1 MENKLPIGQRLT
13 TEIQKIGINGEG
25 IGYYNRKAIFVDFA
39 LPKEEVEVEIT
50 ADFDTY
56 YKANLVQIIKK
67 SPSRVEPFCPV
78 YHECGGCQLQHLAY
92 DETLALKRELI
103 IQAIRRYVKTKVSLD
118 LIKPTIA
125 SNPNTHYRNKASLPL
140 QYKFGKN
147 IIGMYKP
154 NSNHL
159 VEIKDCPIQEQDIN
173 KFYTLILN
181 QMDKRKIL
189 AYNNTSKTGTV
200 RFIIIRR
207 AEATAQIQVT
217 FILYKEDPEIVEL
230 GKYLVEK
237 FKEIVSVYRVINDDL
252 KSREFFTKNTNLIAG
267 TEAINEVLN
276 DVVFSLKPDAF
287 FQLNTKQADVL
298 YNKVIELGQFKPTDI
313 VIDAYSGIAP
323 IAQYVAPH
331 VKRVYAIESVEASIQ
346 SAKDTIIQNTHKN
359 IDLLK
364 GDVVEVLNKK
374 KDIPVD
380 VIVFDPPRTGLGEK
394 VTAFLLKKKPK
405 KIIYIS
411 CNPSTLAKD
420 LDVLTQAYTIKSIE
434 PIDMFPFTSHVE
446 TITLLSLKTA

>member
-1 MENKLPIGQRLT
+1 MENKLPIGQKLTIEVQRL
-13 TEIQKIGINGEG
+13 GINGEG
-25 IGYYNRKAIFVDFA
+25 IGYHNRKAIFVDFA

-56 YKANLVQIIKK
+56 YKANLVQIVKK

-92 DETLALKRELI
+92 DETLKLKRELI
-103 IQAIRRYVKTKVSLD
+103 IQAIRRYVKSPVSLD
-118 LIKPTIA
+118 LIKETIG
-125 SNPNTHYRNKASLPL
+125 STPNTHYRNKASLPL
-140 QYKFGKN
+140 QYKYGKN
-147 IIGMYKP
+147 VIGMYKP

-159 VEIKDCPIQEQDIN
+159 VEIKDCPVQEQDIN

-181 QMDKRKIL
+181 QMEKRKML

-207 AEATAQIQVT
+207 ADATSEMQVT
-217 FILYKEDPEIVEL
+217 FILYKEDPQVVEL

-237 FKEIVSVYRVINDDL
+237 FKEIVSVYSVINDDL
-252 KSREFFTKNTNLIAG
+252 KSREFFTKNTHLVAG
-267 TEAINEVLN
+267 KEAINEVLN
-276 DVVFSLKPDAF
+276 GVTFSLKPDAF

-298 YNKVIELGQFKPTDI
+298 YKKVIELGNFKKTDI
-313 VIDAYSGIAP
+313 VIDAFSGIAP
-323 IAQYVAPH
+323 IAQYVAPY
-331 VKRVYAIESVEASIQ
+331 VKNVYAIESVQASIQ
-346 SAKDTIIQNTHKN
+346 SAKDTIIQNVNKN

-364 GDVVEVLNKK
+364 GDVIEVLNRHKN
-374 KDIPVD
+374 IPVD

-394 VTAFLLKKKPK
+394 VTEFLLKKKPK

-420 LDVLTQAYTIKSIE
+420 LDVLTQNYEIKSIE
-434 PIDMFPFTSHVE
+434 PLDMFPFTAHVE
-446 TITLLSLKTA
+446 SISLLSLKTA